1 MDDIELAK
9 ELSDHKHRIG
19 SLEHRMD
26 DAEHIIDE
34 IHTMAKALEVLM
46 YKADNTDKNVE
57 KLAKDIEVL
66 KAEPGDRLKQIKT
79 AIIAALASGIIS
91 AAISAFI
98 ALSMKG

>member
-1 MDDIELAK
+1 MNDVELAM

-19 SLEHRMD
+19 SLEHRMSD
-26 DAEHIIDE
+26 SERVIGE

-57 KLAKDIEVL
+57 KLTKDVETI
-66 KAEPGDRLKQIKT
+66 KAEPNNRLNQIKT

-91 AAISAFI
+91 AAISAVVV
-98 ALSMKG
+98 LSSIK